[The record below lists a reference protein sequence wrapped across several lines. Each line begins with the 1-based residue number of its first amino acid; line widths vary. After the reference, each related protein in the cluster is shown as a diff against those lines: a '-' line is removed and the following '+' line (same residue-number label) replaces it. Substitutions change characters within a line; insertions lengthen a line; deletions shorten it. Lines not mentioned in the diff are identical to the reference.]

1 MPFRC
6 RFPLLALLAVGLTS
20 LASAAPVAF
29 DEVRAIFE
37 GKCLECHNP
46 EKTKGKL
53 LMTTR
58 EGFLKGGEGGH
69 ALIGVDIA
77 QSELI
82 KRLTLPKEHDDIMPP
97 KNGPLPAAEIDV
109 IRRWVAEGATWP
121 AGVVL
126 AAKVAAPVAAAPAAL
141 SRLEQLRQ
149 KNEAPKN

>member
-1 MPFRC
+1 M
-6 RFPLLALLAVGLTS
+6 LTLLAVGLTTF
-20 LASAAPVAF
+20 ASAAPVAF

-46 EKTKGKL
+46 DKTKGKL

-58 EGFLKGGEGGH
+58 EAFLKGGEGGH
-69 ALIGVDIA
+69 ALIGVDVA

-109 IRRWVAEGATWP
+109 IRRWVAEGAAWP
-121 AGVVL
+121 A
-126 AAKVAAPVAAAPAAL
+126 
-141 SRLEQLRQ
+141 
-149 KNEAPKN
+149 